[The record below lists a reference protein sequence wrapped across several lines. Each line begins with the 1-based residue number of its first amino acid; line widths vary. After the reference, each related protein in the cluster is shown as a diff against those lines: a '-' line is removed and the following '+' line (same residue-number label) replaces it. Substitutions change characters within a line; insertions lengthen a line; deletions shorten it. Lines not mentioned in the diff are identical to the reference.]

1 MRLVS
6 KDDIAAANAQIE
18 SLRKNLADI
27 EKDLA
32 HSEKK
37 MEDFNSKYSEI
48 KDKFSAKDDEL
59 KAFQKE
65 RESFQS
71 QLDAINSNINDKE
84 KELKEAEGSEAS
96 KEVIESIKQEIEDL
110 DDSREPISDKLEDA
124 ERGVKEVEKEVKDLE
139 ANLADTSKEID
150 DVSID
155 YQKGKEDHR
164 NVSSDL
170 EEKLKNE
177 TLARY
182 EEERAERL
190 EMIEDAFEE
199 RERINSILRND
210 HTDISSEK
218 EDRESDRSVIRAELR
233 DQLGIESG
241 EGGDSIVKGILS
253 SLNEHGADHE
263 LGMFPAQEAL
273 TLSRNSI
280 FSANLHGITD
290 KIKAACKKGA
300 TKIIITEKEITGP
313 IMYAL
318 IEVGYNLSH
327 EKRFKPGRNEST
339 QNVII
344 DWAFPHS
351 KEKEA

>member
-6 KDDIAAANAQIE
+6 KDDIAAANKEIE
-18 SLRKNLADI
+18 SLRKHLVDI
-27 EKDLA
+27 EKDLE
-32 HSEKK
+32 HGEKI
-37 MEDFNSKYSEI
+37 MEDLNSKYSDQ
-48 KDKFSAKDDEL
+48 KDKFSEKNDEF
-59 KAFQKE
+59 KSFQKE
-65 RESFQS
+65 SESLQS
-71 QLDAINSNINDKE
+71 QLDAVNSNINDKE

-96 KEVIESIKQEIEDL
+96 EEVIKSIKQEIEAL
-110 DDSREPISDKLEDA
+110 DKSREPISDKLEDA
-124 ERGVKEVEKEVKDLE
+124 KQGVLEAEKEMKDIEAELE
-139 ANLADTSKEID
+139 STSKEID
-150 DVSID
+150 DVSND
-155 YQKGKEDHR
+155 HQKKKEDHR
-164 NVSSDL
+164 DVSNLL

-253 SLNEHGADHE
+253 NLTEHGADHE
-263 LGMFPAQEAL
+263 LGIFPANEAL
-273 TLSRNSI
+273 GLSRNSI

-300 TKIIITEKEITGP
+300 TKIIVTEKEITGP

-318 IEVGYNLSH
+318 IEVGYNVSH
-327 EKRFKPGRNEST
+327 EKRYNPGRNEST

-344 DWAFPHS
+344 DWAFPYS
-351 KEKEA
+351 AGKE